1 MKYLEVKTI
10 LYNSEEITN
19 IPDKW
24 EESIPF
30 MCIVNKKE
38 MDTFLYWNTCEKL
51 EIKLMIG
58 IDKKTGQVYSFDK
71 EKINHMFNV
80 QTFSFLPIIIED
92 YDNYFSD
99 KYRYE
104 EIYETFSL
112 SKDNYAQFGSEEYNL
127 FKRIVGKELFDNFF
141 SIVAKEYLSNLL
153 VSPQSTCDY

>member
-1 MKYLEVKTI
+1 MKYSEVKNI

-30 MCIVNKKE
+30 MCIVNEKE
-38 MDTFLYWNTCEKL
+38 MHTFLYWNTCKKL

-71 EKINHMFNV
+71 EKINQLFNV

-104 EIYETFSL
+104 EIYETFCL

-141 SIVAKEYLSNLL
+141 SIVAREYLIDLL
-153 VSPQSTCDY
+153 CSK